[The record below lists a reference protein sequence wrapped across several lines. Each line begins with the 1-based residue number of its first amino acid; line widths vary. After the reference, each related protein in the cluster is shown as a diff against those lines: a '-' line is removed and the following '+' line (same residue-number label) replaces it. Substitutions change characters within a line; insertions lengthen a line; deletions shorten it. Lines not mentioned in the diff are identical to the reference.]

1 MGGAHFRYV
10 MRAGWGNAMYHL
22 LLGDEFDAQR
32 AYEIGLVQELVPP
45 GEQTMRAMQLAELI
59 AANAPLGVQATKAA
73 ARVFVDQGEAAA
85 IAVIPGLR
93 RTVMESE
100 DAKEGMR
107 SVLQRRHA
115 AFAGR

>member
-1 MGGAHFRYV
+1 
-10 MRAGWGNAMYHL
+10 
-22 LLGDEFDAQR
+22 
-32 AYEIGLVQELVPP
+32 
-45 GEQTMRAMQLAELI
+45 MRAMQLAELI

-85 IAVIPGLR
+85 IAVIPDLR